1 MACPHSV
8 NKIKRNTIADTW
20 SLRIPLDFLIVSINL
35 NAHNFILLSSFLHPV
50 FESFPWVILC
60 HSHGHVLSSSGIRHD
75 LLSDLLVVDSGVNFN
90 LVATLT
96 GGSLNISDM
105 VTSRNM
111 NTQIDGLYW
120 LLT

>member
-1 MACPHSV
+1 MS
-8 NKIKRNTIADTW
+8 
-20 SLRIPLDFLIVSINL
+20 SI
-35 NAHNFILLSSFLHPV
+35 
-50 FESFPWVILC
+50 

-75 LLSDLLVVDSGVNFN
+75 ILSDLLVVDSGVNFN

-120 LLT
+120 FLT